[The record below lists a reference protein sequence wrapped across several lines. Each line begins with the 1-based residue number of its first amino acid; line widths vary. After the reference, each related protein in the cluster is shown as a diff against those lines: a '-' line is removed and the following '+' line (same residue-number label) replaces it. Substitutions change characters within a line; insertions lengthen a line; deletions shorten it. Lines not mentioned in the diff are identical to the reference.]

1 MDHRCRAQIKSQ
13 LEANRVEMENLS
25 NDEKQLKASLSQYQN
40 RLNLTPVREQQ
51 LTGILAITTCRNWII
66 RTW

>member
-1 MDHRCRAQIKSQ
+1 